1 MPPFRQPTPTPT
13 PLTSVLVFFSPD
25 HQHLKLGADDHLITI
40 ASAGCNIMDFLVD
53 GCAVT
58 AVDLNQ
64 CQVGLGACVIVWYN
78 CALISDFQF
87 LLKLALCELRCAF
100 AKTYD
105 HETNFAIF
113 GDQDMA
119 LARRLYVI

>member
-1 MPPFRQPTPTPT
+1 
-13 PLTSVLVFFSPD
+13 
-25 HQHLKLGADDHLITI
+25 
-40 ASAGCNIMDFLVD
+40 MDFLVD

-64 CQVGLGACVIVWYN
+64 CQVGRPVCACVFVWNN
-78 CALISDFQF
+78 CAPISDFQF